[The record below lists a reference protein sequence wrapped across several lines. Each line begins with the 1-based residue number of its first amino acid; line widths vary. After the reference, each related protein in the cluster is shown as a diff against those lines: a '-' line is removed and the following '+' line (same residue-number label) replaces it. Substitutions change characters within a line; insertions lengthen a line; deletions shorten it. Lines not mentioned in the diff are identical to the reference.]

1 MKPQSPG
8 QDDLLLFQA
17 HFDQLLNPAH
27 PLLKLAGQI
36 DWAAFD
42 DAFGELYCEDNGAP
56 AKATRLMVGLH
67 YLKHT
72 FNESDES
79 VVAKWVEN
87 PYWQAF
93 CGFTHMQHA
102 LPIHPTSMTRWRKRI
117 GAEKLEALLKQTVA
131 VAVQQKHLPQAELR
145 QVNVDTTVQEKHI
158 THPTDAKL
166 LYRAIVK
173 LAAAARDRGIPL
185 RQSYVRVGKKASV
198 KAGRYAHA
206 RQFKRMRRELRRLRT
221 YVGRMIRDIQRK
233 APAPGSPAPGSR
245 DRVHQRPR
253 GA

>member
-42 DAFGELYCEDNGAP
+42 DASGELYCEDNGAP
-56 AKATRLMVGLH
+56 AVQRIGRPRKWSWPSGRRTRFRG
-67 YLKHT
+67 
-72 FNESDES
+72 
-79 VVAKWVEN
+79 
-87 PYWQAF
+87 WQAF

-102 LPIHPTSMTRWRKRI
+102 LPVHPTSMTKWRKRI
-117 GAEKLEALLKQTVA
+117 SGGGAEKLEALLKQTVA
-131 VAVQQKHLPQAELR
+131 VAVEQKHLPQAELR
-145 QVNVDTTVQEKHI
+145 QVNVDTTVQEKNI

-173 LAAAARDRGIPL
+173 LAAAAKDRGIAL
-185 RQSYVRVGKKASV
+185 RQSYVRVADGTD
-198 KAGRYAHA
+198 GW
-206 RQFKRMRRELRRLRT
+206 L
-221 YVGRMIRDIQRK
+221 
-233 APAPGSPAPGSR
+233 
-245 DRVHQRPR
+245 
-253 GA
+253 